1 VKPNFLCLPLLTILF
16 VIYFVL
22 FYFIV
27 RLEKK
32 ICDGNGILYTCTVC
46 PFFVDIFVVG
56 HLPAFWLA
64 VAVAGAV
71 VVACALI
78 SEP

>member
-1 VKPNFLCLPLLTILF
+1 MEVKPNFLCLPLLTILF
-16 VIYFVL
+16 VIYFIL
-22 FYFIV
+22 FYCTT
-27 RLEKK
+27 EK
-32 ICDGNGILYTCTVC
+32 DGNGILYTCTVC
-46 PFFVDIFVVG
+46 PIFVAIFVLG

-64 VAVAGAV
+64 VLVVAVAGAV